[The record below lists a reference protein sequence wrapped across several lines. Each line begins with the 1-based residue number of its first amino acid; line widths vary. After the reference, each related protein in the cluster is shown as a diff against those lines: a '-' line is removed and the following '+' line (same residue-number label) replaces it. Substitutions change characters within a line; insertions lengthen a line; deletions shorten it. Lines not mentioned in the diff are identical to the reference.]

1 MRLVA
6 FGCVVLAVLGVL
18 ALATP
23 RRVEAQKA
31 GRVPRIAVL
40 TTSSPPG
47 SSATD
52 AFIQRLR
59 ELGYIEG
66 RNITIEWRWGQ
77 GTTERFPE
85 YAADVVRLNV
95 DVIVAANAAA
105 GQAARLATKT
115 IPIVIPTMRY
125 EVPAISRRPSAQ

>member
-1 MRLVA
+1 MRLAA

-18 ALATP
+18 AIGTAP
-23 RRVEAQKA
+23 SVEAQQA

-66 RNITIEWRWGQ
+66 RNITIEWRWWRSAVGSVTPMKMKNLQ
-77 GTTERFPE
+77 RGSPAPLVHHFWP
-85 YAADVVRLNV
+85 LM
-95 DVIVAANAAA
+95 
-105 GQAARLATKT
+105 T
-115 IPIVIPTMRY
+115 I
-125 EVPAISRRPSAQ
+125 

>member
-85 YAADVVRLNV
+85 YGADVVRLNV

-125 EVPAISRRPSAQ
+125 EVPAISRQPSAQ